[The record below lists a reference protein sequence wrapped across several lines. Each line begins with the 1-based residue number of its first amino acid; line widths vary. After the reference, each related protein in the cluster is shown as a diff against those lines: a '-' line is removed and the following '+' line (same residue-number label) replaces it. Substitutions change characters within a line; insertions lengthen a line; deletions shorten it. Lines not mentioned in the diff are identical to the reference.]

1 MKKGGGHGKG
11 TAAERKVAVMLS
23 KWWYGQKGFLWR
35 RPGNEVR
42 RYEKNPHSGDIV
54 PTAAGIMQHNVEGHQ
69 WPFHVEVKSWG
80 KGKLKLWNLL
90 DKQDRAP
97 IIKIW
102 NKATRKKRKDLKVM
116 LVLRENAHDW
126 LVFMHKD
133 TWQFYFGI
141 NAASPFIVFG
151 LMGSIVGMPW
161 GTVSKLRSKK
171 G

>member
-1 MKKGGGHGKG
+1 MKKGGGHAKG

-23 KWWYGQKGFLWR
+23 KWWYGQKGYLWR

-54 PTAAGIMQHNVEGHQ
+54 PTAEGTMQHNVEGHR

-80 KGKLKLWNLL
+80 KGKLKVYHLL
-90 DKQDRAP
+90 DKQSMAP

-102 NKATRKKRKDLKVM
+102 NKASIKKRKDLKVM

-126 LVFMHKD
+126 LVFMNRD
-133 TWQFYFGI
+133 TWQFYFGV
-141 NAASPFIVFG
+141 NAVSPFIAFG
-151 LMGSIVGMPW
+151 LTGSVVGMPW
-161 GTVSKLRSKK
+161 KIVSKLRSKK

>member
-23 KWWYGQKGFLWR
+23 KWWFGKKGYLWR

-42 RYEKNPHSGDIV
+42 RYEKDPHSGDIV
-54 PTAAGIMQHNVEGHQ
+54 PTLASLRISGEDREQLIT

-90 DKQDRAP
+90 DKQDKAP

-102 NKATRKKRKDLKVM
+102 NKAMRKKRKDLKVM
-116 LVLRENAHDW
+116 LV
-126 LVFMHKD
+126 
-133 TWQFYFGI
+133 
-141 NAASPFIVFG
+141 
-151 LMGSIVGMPW
+151 
-161 GTVSKLRSKK
+161 
-171 G
+171 